1 MCSVCHSKPL
11 PEWLNHSNLSFLAV
25 KKITIIFY
33 NKIFEYLVIYFSL
46 DSGVG
51 KSSIIVQQVSDLFL
65 EDHGFTF
72 EPTLEDIYK
81 KQIIVGEEI
90 FALEIVD
97 TSGREDIRSDLNLN
111 ERYLEEGEGF
121 MLVFDINDPKTFIS
135 ALLYREK
142 IIRLNTNKKVMA
154 DSFRKKEVYA

>member
-1 MCSVCHSKPL
+1 M
-11 PEWLNHSNLSFLAV
+11 
-25 KKITIIFY
+25 
-33 NKIFEYLVIYFSL
+33 
-46 DSGVG
+46 G

-97 TSGREDIRSDLNLN
+97 TAGREDIRADLNLDDK
-111 ERYLEEGEGF
+111 YLEEGEGF

-142 IIRLNTNKKVMA
+142 IIRLNTNKKVMVMINH
-154 DSFRKKEVYA
+154 FHTYNNNGIV

>member
-1 MCSVCHSKPL
+1 MAEPFKLIVL
-11 PEWLNHSNLSFLAV
+11 GG
-25 KKITIIFY
+25 KKIIINFY
-33 NKIFEYLVIYFSL
+33 NKNFDIQEFYFSL

-97 TSGREDIRSDLNLN
+97 TSGREDIRSDLNLD
-111 ERYLEEGEGF
+111 EKYLEEGEGF

-135 ALLYREK
+135 VLLYRER
-142 IIRLNTNKKVMA
+142 IIRLNSNKRVRRYIGKI
-154 DSFRKKEVYA
+154 

>member
-1 MCSVCHSKPL
+1 MVQ
-11 PEWLNHSNLSFLAV
+11 
-25 KKITIIFY
+25 I
-33 NKIFEYLVIYFSL
+33 IYFSL

-97 TSGREDIRSDLNLN
+97 TSGREDIRSDLNLD
-111 ERYLEEGEGF
+111 EKYLEEGEGF

-135 ALLYREK
+135 VLLYRER
-142 IIRLNTNKKVMA
+142 IIRLNSNKRVRRYIGKI
-154 DSFRKKEVYA
+154 

>member
-1 MCSVCHSKPL
+1 M
-11 PEWLNHSNLSFLAV
+11 
-25 KKITIIFY
+25 
-33 NKIFEYLVIYFSL
+33 
-46 DSGVG
+46 G

-97 TSGREDIRSDLNLN
+97 TSGREDIRSDLNLD
-111 ERYLEEGEGF
+111 EKYLEEGEGF

-135 ALLYREK
+135 VLLYRER
-142 IIRLNTNKKVMA
+142 IIRLNSNKRVRYQNTVWNTYKNRHQSGCITSYKYNM
-154 DSFRKKEVYA
+154 

>member
-1 MCSVCHSKPL
+1 MAEPFKLIVL
-11 PEWLNHSNLSFLAV
+11 GG
-25 KKITIIFY
+25 KKIIINFY
-33 NKIFEYLVIYFSL
+33 NKNFDIQEFYFSL

-97 TSGREDIRSDLNLN
+97 TSGREDIRTDLNLD
-111 ERYLEEGEGF
+111 EKYLEEGEGF

-135 ALLYREK
+135 VLLYRER
-142 IIRLNTNKKVMA
+142 IIRLNSNKRVRRYIGKI
-154 DSFRKKEVYA
+154 

>member
-1 MCSVCHSKPL
+1 M
-11 PEWLNHSNLSFLAV
+11 
-25 KKITIIFY
+25 
-33 NKIFEYLVIYFSL
+33 
-46 DSGVG
+46 
-51 KSSIIVQQVSDLFL
+51 QQVSDLFL
-65 EDHGFTF
+65 YDHGFTF

-97 TSGREDIRSDLNLN
+97 TAGREDIRADLNLDDK
-111 ERYLEEGEGF
+111 YLEEGEGF

-142 IIRLNTNKKVMA
+142 IIRLNTNKKVM
-154 DSFRKKEVYA
+154 SMINHFHNNNGIVG

>member
-1 MCSVCHSKPL
+1 MAEPFKLIVLGGKL
-11 PEWLNHSNLSFLAV
+11 
-25 KKITIIFY
+25 KIIINFY
-33 NKIFEYLVIYFSL
+33 NKYFYIQEFYFSL

-97 TSGREDIRSDLNLN
+97 TSGREDIRSDLNLD
-111 ERYLEEGEGF
+111 EKYLEEGEGF

-135 ALLYREK
+135 VLLYRER
-142 IIRLNTNKKVMA
+142 IIRLNSNKRVRYHFIATK
-154 DSFRKKEVYA
+154 

>member
-1 MCSVCHSKPL
+1 M
-11 PEWLNHSNLSFLAV
+11 
-25 KKITIIFY
+25 
-33 NKIFEYLVIYFSL
+33 
-46 DSGVG
+46 G

-97 TSGREDIRSDLNLN
+97 TSGREDIRTDLNLD
-111 ERYLEEGEGF
+111 EKYLEEGEGF

-135 ALLYREK
+135 VLLYRER
-142 IIRLNTNKKVMA
+142 IIRLNSNKRVRRYIVKIIVEIHSTKI
-154 DSFRKKEVYA
+154 DINLDV

>member
-1 MCSVCHSKPL
+1 M
-11 PEWLNHSNLSFLAV
+11 
-25 KKITIIFY
+25 
-33 NKIFEYLVIYFSL
+33 
-46 DSGVG
+46 G

-97 TSGREDIRSDLNLN
+97 TSGREDIRSDLNLD
-111 ERYLEEGEGF
+111 EKYLEEGEGF

-135 ALLYREK
+135 VLLYRER
-142 IIRLNTNKKVMA
+142 IIRLNSNKRVRYHFIATK
-154 DSFRKKEVYA
+154 

>member
-1 MCSVCHSKPL
+1 M
-11 PEWLNHSNLSFLAV
+11 
-25 KKITIIFY
+25 
-33 NKIFEYLVIYFSL
+33 
-46 DSGVG
+46 G

-97 TSGREDIRSDLNLN
+97 TSGREDIRSDLNLD
-111 ERYLEEGEGF
+111 EKYLEEGEGF

-135 ALLYREK
+135 VLLYRER
-142 IIRLNTNKKVMA
+142 IIRLNSNKRVRRYIVKIIVEIHSTKI
-154 DSFRKKEVYA
+154 DINLDV